1 VFQRRV
7 DGSVDFYRNWTSYK
21 EGFGEL
27 DHEFW
32 LGNDKLYDLTN
43 QGDYQLRIDLVNKD
57 GAPYY
62 AEFDLFRIKD
72 ESDNYT
78 LSGLGAFSGTADIDG
93 GAPGGYA
100 LSYHLNSAFSTFDRD
115 NDKAG
120 GTSCA
125 AIYHGAWWYKK
136 CALSNLNGDYMAAND
151 AQSSIYWYGLP
162 GGSTNIKYTEM
173 KIRPV

>member
-7 DGSVDFYRNWTSYK
+7 NGSVEFHRNWKSYK
-21 EGFGEL
+21 DGFGEL

-43 QGDYQLRIDLVNKD
+43 QGNYQLWIDMVNRD

-62 AEFDLFRIKD
+62 AKFDLFRIND

-78 LSGLGAFSGTADIDG
+78 LSGLGAFSGTADTDG
-93 GAPGGYA
+93 GHPGGYA
-100 LSYHLNSAFSTFDRD
+100 LSAHLNSAFSTFDRD
-115 NDKAG
+115 NDIADS
-120 GTSCA
+120 TNCA
-125 AIYHGAWWYKK
+125 VTNHGAWWYKS
-136 CALSNLNGDYMAAND
+136 CAVLTSMVLYGSRYAL
-151 AQSSIYWYGLP
+151 SSIYWSSLP
-162 GGSTNIKYTEM
+162 GGGYYIKYTEM